1 MTELPPELK
10 WLTLFEEMQNF
21 NKDLEDAKKF
31 HIFTQM
37 EQEFHDRELLK
48 ELQNDFR

>member
-1 MTELPPELK
+1 MIELPPELK
-10 WLTLFEEMQNF
+10 WLNLFDEMQNF
-21 NKDLEDAKKF
+21 NKDLEDAQKF

-37 EQEFHDRELLK
+37 EHEFHEKELLK